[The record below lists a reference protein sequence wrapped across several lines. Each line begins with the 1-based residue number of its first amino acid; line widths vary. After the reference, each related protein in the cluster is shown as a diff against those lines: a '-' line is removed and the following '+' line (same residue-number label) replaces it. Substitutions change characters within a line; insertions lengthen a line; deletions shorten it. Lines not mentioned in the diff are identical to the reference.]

1 MHLLICHEYL
11 PYHFHPL
18 FLGLKIEI
26 IHVNLDF
33 LSIVYNPQTVCE
45 LNGPQ
50 FLMNPYTY
58 SPVEIKGVKPLKLLT
73 CKHSSTNLISSNR

>member
-73 CKHSSTNLISSNR
+73 CKHSSTNLISSDR